1 MDPRVTP
8 ANTRVAHESLRGQVD
23 APVYTKGT
31 WRRISVGVVDI
42 LKAPGGPRNRQALW
56 GERVLELEIHDGFAF
71 VRAEKD
77 GYVGYIA
84 AACLT
89 DDAEATHW
97 VSSLGSHLYPAPDMK
112 HHEVDTLSFGA
123 RVTIMGAVNRFL
135 ETDTGHFV
143 PTAQL
148 SPVGAVRDDVVA
160 SAELFLG
167 TPYLWG
173 GNSRAGIDC
182 SGLVQAALLA
192 AGHDCPG
199 DSDMQ
204 EMLGTAIADGATLE
218 RGDLLFWK
226 GHVALVVD
234 QTRMIHANAY
244 HMAVAYEEID
254 AGIAR
259 IKAQGDGPIT
269 ARRRL

>member
-1 MDPRVTP
+1 MDPRLTP
-8 ANTRVAHESLRGQVD
+8 ANSRIAHESLRGQID
-23 APVYTKGT
+23 APAYTQGK
-31 WRRISVGVVDI
+31 WRRVAAGVVDI
-42 LKAPGGPRNRQALW
+42 LKAPNGPRNRQTLW
-56 GERVLELEIHDGFAF
+56 GERVLELENHDGFAF
-71 VRAEKD
+71 VQAEKD

-84 AACLT
+84 SACLM
-89 DDAEATHW
+89 DDAQATHW
-97 VSSLGSHLYPAPDMK
+97 VSSLGTHLYPAPDMK
-112 HHEVDTLSFGA
+112 QHEVDTLSFGA
-123 RVTIMGAVNRFL
+123 RLTIVGAVNRFL
-135 ETDTGHFV
+135 ETDTGQFV
-143 PTAQL
+143 PTSHL
-148 SPVGAVRDDVVA
+148 SPVGARCEDTVA
-160 SAELFLG
+160 NAELFLG

-192 AGHDCPG
+192 VGHDCPG

-204 EMLGTAIADGATLE
+204 EGLGSAIADDTPLE

-234 QTRMIHANAY
+234 QARMIHANAF

-259 IKAQGDGPIT
+259 IETQGDGPVT